1 MSARNND
8 SKGRWRNRLV
18 GFRVSEEEAEMI
30 NRMVAL
36 SGLTKQDYILRK
48 LLNWQVVVQGNPKV
62 YKALKKEL
70 NCVLDELK
78 RLEVCSGENEELLQ
92 TIQIISLTLN
102 DMKEEA

>member
-1 MSARNND
+1 MKKSLD

-18 GFRVSEEEAEMI
+18 GFRVSEEEAKMI

-36 SGLTKQDYILRK
+36 SGLSKQDYILRK

-78 RLEVCSGENEELLQ
+78 RLEVCSGQNEELLQ

>member
-1 MSARNND
+1 MKKSLD

-18 GFRVSEEEAEMI
+18 GFRVSEEEAE
-30 NRMVAL
+30 L
-36 SGLTKQDYILRK
+36 SGLSKQDYILRK

-78 RLEVCSGENEELLQ
+78 RLEVCSDQNEELLQ